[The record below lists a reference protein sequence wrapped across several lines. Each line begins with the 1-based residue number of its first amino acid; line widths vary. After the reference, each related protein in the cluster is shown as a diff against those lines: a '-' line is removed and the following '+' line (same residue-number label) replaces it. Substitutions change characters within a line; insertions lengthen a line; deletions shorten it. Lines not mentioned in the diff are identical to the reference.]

1 MEKRQVTS
9 KYRVLKHGTHGLNAI
24 PFFHTPIETL
34 IDRSQVRRTMS
45 SVSDSFAIHTV
56 LRYTAS
62 PSYRT
67 PVHRAVK
74 HRATVKPYTRKWG
87 NTVLLYTEKRPNTPV
102 RLRFLTDN
110 CTKLRSK
117 LYNNGVDVFGV
128 EKGGL
133 S

>member
-45 SVSDSFAIHTV
+45 SASDSFAIPTV

-62 PSYRT
+62 PSDRT
-67 PVHRAVK
+67 PVHRALK

-87 NTVLLYTEKRPNTPV
+87 NTVLSYTGIRPNTPV

-117 LYNNGVDVFGV
+117 LYNFTVDVL
-128 EKGGL
+128 EMKRGGA